1 MFNSDHV
8 QPHRRVG
15 VWVSYPLECMVDS
28 PKNLRENWWQ
38 PKNTFKKSPKM
49 IPKQNHIENSFK
61 LIKDHADIN
70 LHAKFDSDLGLGQKL
85 PMSDLRGREGSR
97 V

>member
-1 MFNSDHV
+1 
-8 QPHRRVG
+8 
-15 VWVSYPLECMVDS
+15 
-28 PKNLRENWWQ
+28 
-38 PKNTFKKSPKM
+38 M

-70 LHAKFDSDLGLGQKL
+70 LHAKFDSDLGLGQKF